1 MEYLENK
8 IYCADIA
15 ETIRAT
21 GQFEFFNHR
30 RIAVLG
36 ASGLVGSF
44 LVDCFLFANQSYH
57 AEIDI
62 IAVSRSRE
70 HLERRFGTEG
80 MHLHFL
86 VSDVTELEFAEPV
99 DILIHAASN
108 AHPRAFRE
116 NPVEIMLS
124 NFTGTQRCLEI
135 ARKNPGCR
143 VLFVSSGE
151 VYGNIGN
158 LSPRACYPISKM
170 AGETLCLS
178 YITEYGVDA
187 VIVRLCHTFGPN
199 STAMDNRAT
208 AQFIGLAA
216 KNEDIVMNS
225 SGSQRRSFAYIADGA
240 AGIFTAIIHGET
252 GYSYDVASDEVIS
265 IREFAEC
272 CAKAVGRTVV
282 RKEAD
287 AVGRAEASP
296 IPSQI
301 MKNENLKALG
311 WKPVFSLYDGIEHS
325 IRILRDV
332 RRMA

>member
-1 MEYLENK
+1 MEFLENET
-8 IYCADIA
+8 YRADIA
-15 ETIRAT
+15 GAIRAT
-21 GQFEFFNHR
+21 VQFDFFYHK
-30 RIAVLG
+30 RIVVLG

-44 LVDCFLFANQSYH
+44 LVDCFLFANQLYH

-70 HLERRFGTEG
+70 HLERRFGAEST
-80 MHLHFL
+80 HLHFL
-86 VSDVTELEFAEPV
+86 ESDVTELKLAEPA

-116 NPVEIMLS
+116 NPVEIMLG
-124 NFTGTQRCLEI
+124 NFMGTQRCLEI

-151 VYGNIGN
+151 VYGNIEN
-158 LSPRACYPISKM
+158 LSPRACYPVSKM

-178 YITEYGVDA
+178 YIAEYGVDA

-216 KNEDIVMNS
+216 KNRDIVMNS

-240 AGIFTAIIHGET
+240 SGIFTAIIRGKT
-252 GYSYDVASDEVIS
+252 GDSYDVASDEVMS
-265 IREFAEC
+265 IREFAET
-272 CAKAVGRTVV
+272 CAGFAGRKVI
-282 RKEAD
+282 RLEAD
-287 AVGRAEASP
+287 EIARAEASP

-301 MKNENLKALG
+301 MKNDKLKELG
-311 WKPVFSLYDGIEHS
+311 WAPAFSLCDGVGHS
-325 IRILRDV
+325 IRIQREICGF
-332 RRMA
+332 